1 MGKNT
6 IREIYKLKSVAR
18 WAKKSSFSDENLLSA
33 IYELE
38 AGLVDADYGEGMF
51 KKRVEIPGRGKS
63 AGWRIVLAKRE
74 VVDNGPEQFVRWLLL
89 LGFSKH
95 EQDNIKQHEVDKLK
109 TLAKGIFDLSD
120 CDFDKAVSNGLLI
133 KVIEGDAASE
143 EE

>member
-1 MGKNT
+1 M
-6 IREIYKLKSVAR
+6 REIYKLKSVAR

-33 IYELE
+33 IDELE
-38 AGLVDADYGEGMF
+38 AGLVDADYGDGMF
-51 KKRVEIPGRGKS
+51 KKRVAIPGRGKS

-74 VVDNGPEQFVRWLLL
+74 VVDSGSEQFIRWLLL

-109 TLAKGIFDLSD
+109 TLAKSIFDLSD
-120 CDFDKAVSNGLLI
+120 GDFDVAVSKGLLI
-133 KVIEGDAASE
+133 EVIEGETVSE